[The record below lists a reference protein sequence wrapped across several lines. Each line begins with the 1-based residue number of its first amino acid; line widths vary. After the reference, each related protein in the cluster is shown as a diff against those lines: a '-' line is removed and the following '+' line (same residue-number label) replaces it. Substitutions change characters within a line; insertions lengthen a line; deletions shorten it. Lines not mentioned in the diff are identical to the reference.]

1 MIFFL
6 TAKTLDFLLT
16 LAIYAILIRAI
27 LSWISPYPRLPIA
40 RFLHRLTDP
49 LLRPIQMRLPPYS
62 GIDFSP
68 MIAIL
73 ILFLLRHFLVGTL
86 LDMAR
91 GM

>member
-6 TAKTLDFLLT
+6 IAKMLDLLLT
-16 LAIYAILIRAI
+16 LGIYAILIRAI

-40 RFLHRLTDP
+40 GFLHRLTDP
-49 LLRPIQMRLPPYS
+49 ILRPIQMRLPPYG

-86 LDMAR
+86 LEMGR